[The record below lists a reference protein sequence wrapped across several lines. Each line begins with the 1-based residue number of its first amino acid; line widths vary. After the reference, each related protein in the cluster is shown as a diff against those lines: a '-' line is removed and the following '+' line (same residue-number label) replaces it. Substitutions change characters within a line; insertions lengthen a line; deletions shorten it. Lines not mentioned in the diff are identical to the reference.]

1 MTCWSGSDG
10 KIIEDSSSQ
19 GRAGS
24 QPGGIVRNLGLT
36 ADLPIK
42 RQVD

>member
-1 MTCWSGSDG
+1 MTCWSETDG

-19 GRAGS
+19 AAS

-36 ADLPIK
+36 ADLPINI
-42 RQVD
+42 